1 MYFYTL
7 NLIKMKVHP
16 SFVLFSFLI
25 VMIMSSCVS
34 RKKLTYLQ
42 YSDRSG
48 DRLAETD
55 FGTSVTPAA
64 YKIMPYDNLY
74 IRVLTPDPQYS
85 ELFNANVGTGTITQE
100 SAGLSGY
107 SVDLDG
113 NIEIPYVGKVKVAGK
128 TLSEVKVE
136 LDSIFENYVADGAIT
151 IRLVNNAIS
160 IIGEVN
166 SPGRYV
172 LFKDRI
178 NIFEALSMA
187 SDLSVYSDRQKI
199 QLIRPSPYGP
209 VIKEFSLADRSI
221 LNSEYFY
228 IMPNDIIYAMP
239 LQGRSFVTNTAIY
252 TLFLST
258 ITTALVVISY
268 IQRF

>member
-1 MYFYTL
+1 
-7 NLIKMKVHP
+7 MKVHP
-16 SFVLFSFLI
+16 YLVLVSFLT
-25 VMIMSSCVS
+25 VIMLGSCVS

-42 YSDRSG
+42 FSDRSG
-48 DRLAETD
+48 DRQARTD
-55 FGTSVTPAA
+55 YGTSVTPAA

-107 SVDLDG
+107 LVDLDG
-113 NIEIPYVGKVKVAGK
+113 NIEIPYVGRVRVAGK

-136 LDSIFENYVADGAIT
+136 LDSIFENYVSDGAIT
-151 IRLVNNAIS
+151 IRLVNNTVS

-209 VIKEFSLADRSI
+209 VVKEFSLTDRSI
-221 LNSEYFY
+221 LDSEYFY
-228 IMPNDIIYAMP
+228 IMPNDVIYAMP
-239 LQGRSFVTNTAIY
+239 LKGRSFVTNSTVY

-268 IQRF
+268 IQRL